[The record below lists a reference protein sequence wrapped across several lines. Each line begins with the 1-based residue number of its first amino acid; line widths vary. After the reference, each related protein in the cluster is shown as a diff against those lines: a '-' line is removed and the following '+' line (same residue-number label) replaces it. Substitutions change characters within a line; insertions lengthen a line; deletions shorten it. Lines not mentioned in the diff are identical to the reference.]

1 MKSAALAIGWFF
13 RIVGFVSA
21 LFFCMLMLLGLAAGP
36 IGLIYS
42 IYLFFPFAAG
52 GSAAFLL
59 GLFMVNRARKM
70 EPTDDLQFYAPAYPP
85 AGAAKS
91 KGAVMNAN
99 TPQEHDPSEEKQPST
114 APSAQQPSGYK
125 PVTWDD
131 IQKSAL
137 SQSSPWLM
145 NLGDNTRLV
154 VAPLFLVIFF
164 LSQSVPPL
172 APVTILVLL
181 GCLLAR
187 LEARIRN
194 IVAVPM
200 TISATVLTFHVLQ
213 STSAIPST
221 FANNPFNTTLSTYG
235 LPWLPIFFAAC
246 LLFIPA
252 TDSATFKLVM
262 AESFL
267 LLFSGLIPG
276 SGCLIVFLM
285 VYYTLFIA
293 IIIAIFHDIKHYN
306 LGISFS
312 GMAATTH

>member
-1 MKSAALAIGWFF
+1 MKTFALAIGWFF
-13 RIVGFVSA
+13 RIVGFASA

-59 GLFMVNRARKM
+59 GLFLVNRARKM
-70 EPTDDLQFYAPAYPP
+70 KSTDDLQFHASAYPP
-85 AGAAKS
+85 AGVAKS

-99 TPQEHDPSEEKQPST
+99 TPEEHDASEQKQPST
-114 APSAQQPSGYK
+114 SPSSQQPGGYK

-145 NLGDNTRLV
+145 NLGENTRLL
-154 VAPLFLVIFF
+154 VAPLFIVIFF
-164 LSQSVPPL
+164 LSQTVPPL

-200 TISATVLTFHVLQ
+200 TISAIVLTVHVMQ
-213 STSAIPST
+213 STSIIPST

-246 LLFIPA
+246 LLYIPA

-267 LLFSGLIPG
+267 LLFSGLVPG
-276 SGCLIVFLM
+276 SGCLIIFLM
-285 VYYTLFIA
+285 VYYTLFVA
-293 IIIAIFHDIKHYN
+293 IVIAIFHDIKHYN
-306 LGISFS
+306 LGISLS
-312 GMAATTH
+312 NMAATTH